1 MESLEPLFSIDT
13 YDKFLSIYVRDLIA
27 LDVNMFLIL
36 AAALVGIA
44 VKIYRYRKNTIKV
57 EPLLGVVGP
66 RKNK

>member
-1 MESLEPLFSIDT
+1 MDPLFSIET
-13 YDKFLSIYVRDLIA
+13 YEHFLSIYGRDLIA

-44 VKIYRYRKNTIKV
+44 VKIYRYRKDTIKV

-66 RKNK
+66 RKKK